1 MHPVDIKILLL
12 QRGTTQRAI
21 ARRLGIS
28 PAVVSQ
34 VVSGARRTPLVRRA
48 IAEELR
54 ISYRSLWGED
64 DPGVDR
70 LPAGRPKSVTSI
82 AHFSR
87 AQGE

>member
-1 MHPVDIKILLL
+1 MLPLDIKILLL
-12 QRGTTQRAI
+12 QRGATQRRI
-21 ARRLGIS
+21 ALRIGVS

-34 VVSGARRTPLVRRA
+34 VIAGQRRTPMVRRA
-48 IAEELR
+48 ISEELR

-70 LPAGRPKSVTSI
+70 LPAGRPKSVTTI

-87 AQGE
+87 AQGN